1 MNAIFRDIDITP
13 TSHTPTIS
21 IYQGR
26 CVLSKSA
33 CRLLQLSD
41 NHPRIRVRQDLNNP
55 QRLYI
60 SRSWN
65 DSGYHTVQRKDGK
78 CRIINSVSLSIK
90 LKMLLDGYGTYKI
103 CEDSPV
109 IEDDIISYEIFFKKV
124 RGIQDRHLVKG

>member
-1 MNAIFRDIDITP
+1 MKTTITNERHLPGHRHHAHLAHSDDIHIP
-13 TSHTPTIS
+13 
-21 IYQGR
+21 R
-26 CVLSKSA
+26 EVCVEQ
-33 CRLLQLSD
+33 RHLQLSD

-124 RGIQDRHLVKG
+124 RSIQDRH